1 MRLLLLVPLISVL
14 VFFGLSGPVADKL
27 NVHIVSHTHDDVG
40 WLKTVDQYFYGANN
54 SIQIAGVQYILDSV
68 VLALED
74 NPDRKFIYV
83 ESAFFKRWWDEQSDF
98 MKSKVK
104 SFVQNGQFEFING
117 GWCMHDE
124 AAPNYVDMIDQTTL
138 GHQFLLKEFGVVPSI
153 GWQIDPFGHSA
164 TQASLYALM
173 GMNAWF
179 FGRIDWQDRLVR
191 EKHKTCEVIMRGSP
205 SLGEESDIFTG
216 VMRGYG
222 PPSGFYWGEYSHDPP
237 IMDDIRLE
245 DYNVDERVE
254 WFVNRS
260 LDQAAVYLTNNI
272 MFTMGTDF
280 NYENANTWF
289 KNLDKIIDYVNKD
302 GRVNVFY
309 STPSIYL
316 KAKYDAGITW
326 PTKDDDWFPYADW
339 IHAYWTGYFT
349 SRPALKR
356 YVRSSSNYLQIC
368 RQLELQSSAQLSS
381 NSETLWEAM
390 SVAQHHDAVS
400 GTSKQHVANDYAKRL
415 SIGSETC
422 KKVIDAVLSQLVA
435 PSLEMKWYECQLLN
449 QSECGAT
456 TDGGS
461 AAFVVYNP
469 LGIDRQE
476 YAQFPYLL
484 STAVD
489 VFDSEGNAVPVDFL
503 PLPGSTTLG
512 RAVFPVNMPPMGYS
526 IYIFNVTKKRTS
538 EQKRLVQRQGK
549 VQDTIIEN
557 ELYHLSFSAT
567 TGKLTNIRNKLT
579 GASTN
584 LDQSWG
590 WYNSS
595 DGNVVKTENRGQA
608 SGAYIFRPNCTEN
621 TPKACDPFKV
631 GQGVATLDITKG
643 KRVQRA
649 RQVFANWVVQEISLY
664 SGSDFIEVEFTV
676 GPIPFKDNLGKEI
689 VSIWRTD
696 IASEKT
702 FYTDSNGRDMQKR
715 IINYRPTWT
724 LNVTDPVSG
733 NFYPVNHAISIRDSS
748 RHLNILTD
756 RSQSG
761 TSLRNGEIQLMVHRR
776 TLYDDHR
783 GVAEPINETGAS
795 GPKGKYGLGLVVT
808 GIQRITLD
816 APLNSSHLRRK
827 HQDRLTFQPH
837 FHFTPFRG
845 TINDWIKSHKM
856 VYSGL
861 SSALPANVHLLSAHD
876 NSIYGAPGT
885 MILRLAH
892 QYEVGE
898 DAVLSKPAIIDLQK
912 VFSHVQ
918 LSSCVEMSLTANQKA
933 SDVNRYKWK
942 TERASSLNQK
952 VVKLPSITPL
962 VTINPMQ
969 IKTYQ
974 CNYASI

>member
-14 VFFGLSGPVADKL
+14 VFFGFSGPVADKL

-54 SIQIAGVQYILDSV
+54 SIQVAAVQYILDSV

-104 SFVQNGQFEFING
+104 SFVQNGQLEFING

-222 PPSGFYWGEYSHDPP
+222 PPSGFYWGKNSHDPP

-316 KAKYDAGITW
+316 KAKHDAGITW
-326 PTKDDDWFPYADW
+326 PTKDDDWFPYADR

-390 SVAQHHDAVS
+390 SLAQHHDAVS

-526 IYIFNVTKKRTS
+526 IYIFNVTKK
-538 EQKRLVQRQGK
+538 
-549 VQDTIIEN
+549 
-557 ELYHLSFSAT
+557 
-567 TGKLTNIRNKLT
+567 
-579 GASTN
+579 
-584 LDQSWG
+584 
-590 WYNSS
+590 
-595 DGNVVKTENRGQA
+595 
-608 SGAYIFRPNCTEN
+608 
-621 TPKACDPFKV
+621 
-631 GQGVATLDITKG
+631 
-643 KRVQRA
+643 
-649 RQVFANWVVQEISLY
+649 
-664 SGSDFIEVEFTV
+664 
-676 GPIPFKDNLGKEI
+676 
-689 VSIWRTD
+689 TD
-696 IASEKT
+696 IRTEEA
-702 FYTDSNGRDMQKR
+702 
-715 IINYRPTWT
+715 RPT
-724 LNVTDPVSG
+724 
-733 NFYPVNHAISIRDSS
+733 S
-748 RHLNILTD
+748 RESA
-756 RSQSG
+756 R
-761 TSLRNGEIQLMVHRR
+761 
-776 TLYDDHR
+776 Y
-783 GVAEPINETGAS
+783 
-795 GPKGKYGLGLVVT
+795 
-808 GIQRITLD
+808 
-816 APLNSSHLRRK
+816 
-827 HQDRLTFQPH
+827 
-837 FHFTPFRG
+837 
-845 TINDWIKSHKM
+845 ND
-856 VYSGL
+856 
-861 SSALPANVHLLSAHD
+861 
-876 NSIYGAPGT
+876 
-885 MILRLAH
+885 
-892 QYEVGE
+892 
-898 DAVLSKPAIIDLQK
+898 
-912 VFSHVQ
+912 
-918 LSSCVEMSLTANQKA
+918 
-933 SDVNRYKWK
+933 
-942 TERASSLNQK
+942 
-952 VVKLPSITPL
+952 
-962 VTINPMQ
+962 
-969 IKTYQ
+969 
-974 CNYASI
+974 